1 MGALV
6 NGVFLVA
13 LCLSIFLEA
22 IQRFVEPQEV
32 SNPKLVLIVG
42 CCGLM
47 SNILG
52 LLLFHDHGHS
62 HGGDHGHK
70 HGEESLAEQ
79 GQGDV
84 QTRGV
89 GGHTQAVA
97 DQSGNI
103 ADVLPQAT
111 IGGWPKSNGLS
122 QTTREES
129 SETSK
134 KTSKGFTASDEDRS
148 TVTASTLNRTTSPL
162 SARKSTSKNNRASRR
177 LGSGSHSGWPSA
189 DGISVHPASFRKEI
203 IAASRMKNIDSDN
216 GSDSDTETAIAED
229 HQEASEETPLL
240 GSAKPSRAPK
250 HSRHTSQTPKQDPD
264 AMHSDHHHNQPQE
277 ASGGGGGGHGHSHS
291 DLNMRGVFLHVMG
304 DALGNIGVIG
314 SALIIWLT
322 TVPWRFYADP
332 AISLVITV
340 VILCSAIP
348 LCKAASRILL
358 QAVPPH
364 INVDDV
370 KEDIEHLPGIISCHH
385 LHVWQLSDVKLVASL
400 HVQVEFDFKGEGSAR
415 YMQLA
420 RAIRQ
425 CLHGFGIHSS
435 TIQPEFCL
443 DSEHRHTSAAT
454 SDGEDAGNPDNARS
468 SRLASKGGSKAP
480 SLQQEADAC
489 LLECSDECGA
499 SGQCCAPAAANADA
513 DSHDGHSH

>member
-13 LCLSIFLEA
+13 LCLSIFLDA
-22 IQRFVEPQEV
+22 IGRFVEPQEV
-32 SNPKLVLIVG
+32 SNPLLVLGVG
-42 CCGLM
+42 CWGLT
-47 SNILG
+47 SNIVG
-52 LLLFHDHGHS
+52 LLLFHDLGHS
-62 HGGDHGHK
+62 HGGDHGHG

-79 GQGDV
+79 GQGDI

-97 DQSGNI
+97 DESGNI

-111 IGGWPKSNGLS
+111 IAGWPKSNSLS
-122 QTTREES
+122 QPTREES
-129 SETSK
+129 SEVSR
-134 KTSKGFTASDEDRS
+134 KTSKGFTASDEDVS
-148 TVTASTLNRTTSPL
+148 TVAASTLNRTKSPL
-162 SARKSTSKNNRASRR
+162 SSRKSTTNNIRASRR
-177 LGSGSHSGWPSA
+177 LGSGSHSGWRSV
-189 DGISVHPASFRKEI
+189 DGISGHPASFRKDI

-216 GSDSDTETAIAED
+216 GSDSDTETAIADD

-240 GSAKPSRAPK
+240 GSAKPNRAPK
-250 HSRHTSQTPKQDPD
+250 HSRHNSQAPKQNAD
-264 AMHSDHHHNQPQE
+264 AMHKDHHHNQAQE
-277 ASGGGGGGHGHSHS
+277 ASGGVGRGHGHSHS

-314 SALIIWLT
+314 SAYIIWLT

-332 AISLVITV
+332 AISLMITV
-340 VILCSAIP
+340 VILCSAVP

-364 INVDDV
+364 INVDEI
-370 KEDIEHLPGIISCHH
+370 KEDIERLPGIISCHH
-385 LHVWQLSDVKLVASL
+385 LHVWQLSDVKPVASL
-400 HVQVEFDFKGEGSAR
+400 HVQMELDLKGEGSAR
-415 YMQLA
+415 YMELA
-420 RAIRQ
+420 RAISR

-454 SDGEDAGNPDNARS
+454 WDCEDAGNPDNARLS
-468 SRLASKGGSKAP
+468 KLASKRGSKAP

-499 SGQCCAPAAANADA
+499 SGQCCAPAAANTDA
-513 DSHDGHSH
+513 DSDSH